1 VAACL
6 PLAHL
11 QSTDLCLAAA
21 AAATTPGDT
30 AALSRLSLTQSPC
43 QALPHPFIEG
53 GCLLAIG
60 SGSGSGSLLL
70 LELVGKAEPR
80 VVLKAVT
87 PDNAPVIGVGLQQVR
102 CKVVVISLV
111 MC

>member
-1 VAACL
+1 L
-6 PLAHL
+6 
-11 QSTDLCLAAA
+11 
-21 AAATTPGDT
+21 G
-30 AALSRLSLTQSPC
+30 RLSLTQSPC

-60 SGSGSGSLLL
+60 SGSGSLLL
-70 LELVGKAEPR
+70 LELVGRAEPR

-102 CKVVVISLV
+102 CWLV
-111 MC
+111 SVLMHYQGFCAFVRGCWCDGIGRQ